1 MIDHKS
7 YTNADNEISL
17 LKLNVGK
24 SGKIEDQTISNIINQ
39 SKQILRKYFN
49 KKLSLNTT
57 QIPRGGKE
65 DLNCDRHMQIFENHN
80 IIPEYCFGC
89 FKVLI
94 EPNNVIDLIKLHLL
108 FDSLKFDNENF
119 RKCMIEGRKNIEG
132 NYKGF
137 IYCNNLDEAEQ
148 ILEFVSEEIKN
159 KINKDI
165 ICKIK
170 RGCSEYVEIYPEYKN
185 LGNNMMNYDPSWKR
199 IENNFDKNNNTNSKV
214 LTKHTWGVTL
224 KDILIF
230 ENWIIYAKTIGDE
243 SYKKLNI

>member
-1 MIDHKS
+1 MINHKS
-7 YTNADNEISL
+7 YKDAEKEISL
-17 LKLNVGK
+17 LQLNIGK
-24 SGKIEDQTISNIINQ
+24 SGKIEDQTISNILNQ
-39 SKQILRKYFN
+39 SKKILRKYF
-49 KKLSLNTT
+49 KTKLILNTT

-80 IIPEYCFGC
+80 VIPEYCFGC

-94 EPNNVIDLIKLHLL
+94 EPKNVIDLIKLHLL
-108 FDSLKFDNENF
+108 FDRLKFDNENF

-137 IYCNNLDEAEQ
+137 IYCNSLEEAEQ
-148 ILEFVSEEIKN
+148 ILEFVSKEIKN
-159 KINKDI
+159 KISNDM

-170 RGCSEYVEIYPEYKN
+170 RGCSEYGEIFPEYKN
-185 LGNNMMNYDPSWKR
+185 LGKIMMKYDPSWKV
-199 IENNFDKNNNTNSKV
+199 IEDNFDKNKNISNKV
-214 LTKHTWGVTL
+214 LTKHTWGLTL

-243 SYKKLNI
+243 SYKKIL